1 MRHKQQF
8 SIKYKQYVL
17 FVLYEQQVK
26 LMLNY
31 KVHNTAQSDGRTP
44 ADQINVRLA
53 VRVKTWL

>member
-1 MRHKQQF
+1 MQQF

-31 KVHNTAQSDGRTP
+31 KAHNTAQSDGRTP
-44 ADQINVRLA
+44 ADQINARLA
-53 VRVKTWL
+53 VRAKTWL